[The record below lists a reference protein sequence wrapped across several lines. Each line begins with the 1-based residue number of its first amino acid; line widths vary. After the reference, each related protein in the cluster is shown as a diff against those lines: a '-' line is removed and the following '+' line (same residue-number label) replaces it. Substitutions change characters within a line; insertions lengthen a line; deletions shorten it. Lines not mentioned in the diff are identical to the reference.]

1 MKWSVRGAIAYLIVI
16 AALLGGWSALSMALD
31 SPALPMPQV
40 AFSHFITEFPN
51 MLPHAG
57 TSLWRLLVAMVL
69 GTLIALPIGLAAGR
83 SDRFDRFFSPFV
95 YLTYPVPKVVFLPVF
110 MVLLGLADAPKIAL
124 IAVVIFFQ
132 TLVTAR
138 DAARNIPEASVES
151 VRSLGAKPWQIAI
164 DVVIPAVLADVFT
177 ALRINTGTAIAVL
190 FLAESIAGGSGL
202 GYFIMNSWG
211 IVNYPAM
218 YAGILMM
225 ALVGVGIYE
234 MLNMLERRFTR
245 WRYVEK

>member
-1 MKWSVRGAIAYLIVI
+1 MRSALRTVAAYIAVVI
-16 AALLGGWSALSMALD
+16 LLLGGWAALSMALA

-40 AFSHFITEFPN
+40 AFSHFVSEFAN
-51 MLPHAG
+51 MVPHAL
-57 TSLWRLLVAMVL
+57 TSMWRLVAAMFI
-69 GTLIALPIGLAAGR
+69 GTALALPIGLLAGR
-83 SDRFDRFFSPFV
+83 SAKFDTLFSPFI
-95 YLTYPVPKVVFLPVF
+95 YLTYPVPKVVFLPIF
-110 MVLLGLADAPKIAL
+110 MVLLGLNDAPKIAL

-151 VRSLGAKPWQIAI
+151 VRSLGAKPWQVAA
-164 DVVIPAVLADVFT
+164 DVVVPAALADVFT

-190 FLAESIAGGSGL
+190 FLAESIAGTSGL

-211 IVNYPAM
+211 VVNYPAM

-234 MLNMLERRFTR
+234 TLNLLERRFMR
-245 WRYVEK
+245 WKYVR